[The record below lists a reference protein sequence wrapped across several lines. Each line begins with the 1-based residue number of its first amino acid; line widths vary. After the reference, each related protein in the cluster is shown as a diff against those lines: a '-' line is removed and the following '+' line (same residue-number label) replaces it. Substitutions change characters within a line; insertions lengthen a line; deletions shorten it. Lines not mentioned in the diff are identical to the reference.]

1 MKLTVVFL
9 LLHLLHH
16 IACEKAYVVSNEQL
30 EAFEGDSE
38 SLVSF
43 ENLRTVGSDRALN
56 GSFVFMGDMD
66 NDGFKVSV
74 ELYSSPQSD
83 GEYKRIVFD
92 VPPTNICECFK
103 KFYVQFVQ
111 PSVSAGD
118 ITNFPLVDEDSCP
131 IPQGEFF
138 IKTLI
143 FNTQDW
149 PDQVPR
155 GLVKA
160 IITFWKAGEN
170 VGGLIVVVRI
180 EDRQD

>member
-1 MKLTVVFL
+1 MKLTVIFL

-16 IACEKAYVVSNEQL
+16 IACEKSYVVTNEQL
-30 EAFEGDSE
+30 DAFEGDSE

-43 ENLRTVGSDRALN
+43 DTLRTIGEERALN
-56 GSFVFMGDMD
+56 GSFSFLGDMN
-66 NDGFKVSV
+66 NDDFKVSV
-74 ELYSSPQSD
+74 ELYSSPKSD
-83 GEYKRIVFD
+83 GDYKRIVFD
-92 VPPTNICECFK
+92 VPPTNICDCFK

-111 PSVSAGD
+111 PSVREGD

-138 IKTLI
+138 IKKLI
-143 FNTQDW
+143 FNIEDW

-160 IITFWKAGEN
+160 IITFWNDGNN

-180 EDRQD
+180 EDRDS